1 MPRIQHPRS
10 IFNFK
15 LIIKRKY
22 SVNTYQYSL
31 VFVVQARPRA
41 VGFVER
47 YVFRQTLRHED
58 VPALRLYRIFTIKQL
73 ITMNTEISDIA
84 NKSLKNTPID
94 RKDAAFLL
102 TIEGEEVYDLLYW
115 ANKIRFKFFGD
126 KISLC
131 AILSAKQGSCSE
143 DCKFCT
149 QSGFYETTI
158 STFKLVGSD
167 HVAKTAERSDK
178 MGADSLGLVTSGYS
192 LNSLP
197 KKTALKDDNNAAGNE
212 FDNEFDTFCN
222 LVKETA
228 KTSKIPLH
236 ASIGCMTE
244 DMAFRLAESGI
255 KQINH
260 NMETSRNHFKD
271 ICTTHSY
278 DDRLA
283 TIKNAKKAGLKV
295 CSGGIF
301 GIGENAD
308 DRLELAFTLRELEV
322 DTVPLNFLNPIEG
335 TPLSNAVALK
345 PMEILK
351 TIAFFRFVLPDKEI
365 KLAGGRETN
374 LRDLQSWMFY
384 AGASSTMI
392 GDYLTTAGRPAN
404 EDIQM
409 IEDLELTCK
418 TKLPKSI

>member
-1 MPRIQHPRS
+1 
-10 IFNFK
+10 
-15 LIIKRKY
+15 
-22 SVNTYQYSL
+22 
-31 VFVVQARPRA
+31 
-41 VGFVER
+41 
-47 YVFRQTLRHED
+47 
-58 VPALRLYRIFTIKQL
+58 
-73 ITMNTEISDIA
+73 MNTEISNIA
-84 NKSLKNTPID
+84 NKSLNKTPID
-94 RKDAAFLL
+94 RKEAASLL
-102 TIEGEEVYDLLYW
+102 AIKGEEIYDLLYW

-149 QSGFYETTI
+149 QSSFYETTI
-158 STFKLVGSD
+158 STFELVGIDNVTKAASSSR
-167 HVAKTAERSDK
+167 E
-178 MGADSLGLVTSGYS
+178 MGANSLGLVTSGYS
-192 LNSLP
+192 LNGLSQ
-197 KKTALKDDNNAAGNE
+197 KTSFKNDDNVVDNE
-212 FDNEFDTFCN
+212 VDNEFETFCN
-222 LVKETA
+222 LVKETTR
-228 KTSKIPLH
+228 TSKIPLH

-244 DMAFRLAESGI
+244 DMAVRLAESGI

-278 DDRLA
+278 DDRLS

-301 GIGENAD
+301 GIGEND
-308 DRLELAFTLRELEV
+308 EDVLELAFTLRELEV
-322 DTVPLNFLNPIEG
+322 DTIPLNFLNPIKG
-335 TPLSNAVALK
+335 TPLGNAVALK

-384 AGASSTMI
+384 AGANSTMI
-392 GDYLTTAGRPAN
+392 GDYLTTTGRPSN
-404 EDIQM
+404 EDLQM
-409 IEDLELTCK
+409 IKDLELTCK
-418 TKLPKSI
+418 NKLP

>member
-1 MPRIQHPRS
+1 
-10 IFNFK
+10 
-15 LIIKRKY
+15 
-22 SVNTYQYSL
+22 
-31 VFVVQARPRA
+31 
-41 VGFVER
+41 
-47 YVFRQTLRHED
+47 
-58 VPALRLYRIFTIKQL
+58 
-73 ITMNTEISDIA
+73 MNTEISDIA
-84 NKSLKNTPID
+84 NKSLKKSPID

-102 TIEGEEVYDLLYW
+102 AIKGEEVYDLLYW

-149 QSGFYETTI
+149 QSSFYETTI
-158 STFKLVGSD
+158 STFELVGIE
-167 HVAKTAERSDK
+167 HVTKTASRSSK
-178 MGADSLGLVTSGYS
+178 MGANSLGLVTSGYS
-192 LNSLP
+192 LNGLP
-197 KKTALKDDNNAAGNE
+197 KKTSLKDNDNE
-212 FDNEFDTFCN
+212 FDNEFDNEVDNEVGNEVGNEFGTFCN
-222 LVKETA
+222 LVEEA
-228 KTSKIPLH
+228 VKTSKIPLH

-244 DMAFRLAESGI
+244 DMAFRLAKSGI

-301 GIGENAD
+301 GIGENAE
-308 DRLELAFTLRELEV
+308 DRLELAFTLRELDV

-384 AGASSTMI
+384 AGANSTMI
-392 GDYLTTAGRPAN
+392 GDYLTTTGRPSN
-404 EDIQM
+404 EDLQM

-418 TKLPKSI
+418 TNLPQSH